1 MIESIYN
8 KSGPVKDRFMKQAT
22 LHQLQIL
29 EAIAK
34 HGSFT
39 RAAEELD
46 LTQPTVSQQ
55 IKKLTQTI
63 GMPLF
68 DQLGKQLYLT
78 AAGKEVL
85 TASATISQQF
95 TQLEIALD
103 ELKGLRQGRINLV
116 ASTTA
121 KYFVPRLLGTF
132 RRKHPEIDLALH
144 ITNQEGVLARLA
156 KNQDDL
162 YFTGRPP
169 SDLDIDL
176 RPILENP
183 LVVVASSQ
191 HPLAQEKNISLRRL
205 AAEPFIF
212 REAGSGT
219 RSVIEQFLAEN
230 RVSVKVLIEL
240 SSNEAIKQAIA
251 GELGISILSQ
261 HSLALENQKGLLT
274 ILNVEGFPIQRHWYV
289 IYPRGKH
296 LSTAAQAFLD
306 FSINEGKE
314 IIDRF
319 SADLIPR

>member
-1 MIESIYN
+1 
-8 KSGPVKDRFMKQAT
+8 MKQAT

-39 RAAEELD
+39 RAAEELE

-55 IKKLTQTI
+55 IKRLTQTI
-63 GMPLF
+63 GLPLF
-68 DQLGKQLYLT
+68 EQLGKQIYLT
-78 AAGKEVL
+78 AAGQQVL
-85 TASATISQQF
+85 GASAIISEKF
-95 TQLEIALD
+95 AELEIAID
-103 ELKGLRQGRINLV
+103 ELKGLKQGRINLV

-132 RRKHPEIDLALH
+132 RRKHPEIELALH

-156 KNQDDL
+156 RNQDDL

-169 SDLDIDL
+169 SDLEIEL

-183 LVVVASSQ
+183 LVVVAPSN
-191 HPLAQEKNISLRRL
+191 HPLAGKINIALKEL
-205 AAEPFIF
+205 ATEPFIF

-219 RSVIEQFLAEN
+219 RLVVEHFLAEN
-230 RVSVKVLIEL
+230 RVAVDVVIEL

-251 GELGISILSQ
+251 GGLGISVLSQ
-261 HSLALENQKGLLT
+261 HSLDLETQNGLLT

-289 IYPRGKH
+289 IYPKGKQ
-296 LSTAAQAFLD
+296 LSVAAQTFLD
-306 FSINEGKE
+306 FSIAEGKQ
-314 IIDRF
+314 IIEQF

>member
-1 MIESIYN
+1 
-8 KSGPVKDRFMKQAT
+8 MKQAT

-29 EAIAK
+29 EEIAK

-68 DQLGKQLYLT
+68 EQLGKQLYLT

-85 TASATISQQF
+85 AASTTISQKF
-95 TQLEIALD
+95 ADLEIALD
-103 ELKGLRQGRINLV
+103 ELKGLKQGRINLV

-132 RRKHPEIDLALH
+132 RRKHPEIALALQ
-144 ITNQEGVLARLA
+144 ITNQEGVLSRLA
-156 KNQDDL
+156 NNQDDL

-169 SDLDIDL
+169 SEMDIEL

-183 LVVVASSQ
+183 LVVVASSE
-191 HPLAQEKNISLRRL
+191 HPLAKKKNITVKEMAS
-205 AAEPFIF
+205 EPFIF
-212 REAGSGT
+212 RETGSGT
-219 RSVIEQFLAEN
+219 RLVIEKFLAEN
-230 RVSVKVLIEL
+230 RVNVEVVMEL

-251 GELGISILSQ
+251 GGLGISILSQ
-261 HSLALENQKGLLT
+261 HSLALENQEGLLT

-289 IYPRGKH
+289 IYPSGKH
-296 LSTAAQAFLD
+296 LSVAAQAFLD

-314 IIDRF
+314 IVDRF
-319 SADLIPR
+319 SADLIPKT

>member
-1 MIESIYN
+1 
-8 KSGPVKDRFMKQAT
+8 MKQAT

-29 EAIAK
+29 EAIAR

-39 RAAEELD
+39 RAAEELE

-55 IKKLTQTI
+55 IKRLTQTI
-63 GMPLF
+63 GLPLF
-68 DQLGKQLYLT
+68 EQLGKQIYLT
-78 AAGKEVL
+78 AAGQEVL
-85 TASATISQQF
+85 GASAIISEKF
-95 TQLEIALD
+95 AELEIAID
-103 ELKGLRQGRINLV
+103 ELKGLKQGRINLV

-132 RRKHPEIDLALH
+132 RRKHPEIELALH

-156 KNQDDL
+156 RNQDDL

-183 LVVVASSQ
+183 LVVVAHSN
-191 HPLAQEKNISLRRL
+191 HPLAGKANIALKEL
-205 AAEPFIF
+205 ATEPFIF

-219 RSVIEQFLAEN
+219 RAVVEHFLAEN
-230 RVSVKVLIEL
+230 RVAVDIVIEL

-251 GELGISILSQ
+251 GGLGLSVLSQ
-261 HSLALENQKGLLT
+261 HSLDLENPNGLLA

-289 IYPRGKH
+289 IYPTGKQ
-296 LSTAAQAFLD
+296 LSVAAQTFLD
-306 FSINEGKE
+306 FSIAEGKQ
-314 IIDRF
+314 IIEQF

>member
-1 MIESIYN
+1 
-8 KSGPVKDRFMKQAT
+8 MKQAT

-39 RAAEELD
+39 RAAEELE

-55 IKKLTQTI
+55 IKRLTQTI
-63 GMPLF
+63 GLPLF
-68 DQLGKQLYLT
+68 EQLGKQIYLT
-78 AAGKEVL
+78 AAGQEVL
-85 TASATISQQF
+85 TASAIISEKF
-95 TQLEIALD
+95 AELEIAID
-103 ELKGLRQGRINLV
+103 ELKGLKQGRINLV

-132 RRKHPEIDLALH
+132 RRKHPEIELALH

-156 KNQDDL
+156 RNQDDL

-169 SDLDIDL
+169 SDLEIEL

-183 LVVVASSQ
+183 LVVVAPSN
-191 HPLAQEKNISLRRL
+191 HPLAGKTNIALKEL
-205 AAEPFIF
+205 ATEPFIF

-219 RSVIEQFLAEN
+219 RLVVEHFLAEN
-230 RVSVKVLIEL
+230 RVVVDVVIEL

-251 GELGISILSQ
+251 GGLGISVLSQ
-261 HSLALENQKGLLT
+261 HSLDLENPNGLLT

-289 IYPRGKH
+289 IYPKGKQ
-296 LSTAAQAFLD
+296 LSVAAQTFLD
-306 FSINEGKE
+306 FSIAEGKQ
-314 IIDRF
+314 IIEQF

>member
-1 MIESIYN
+1 
-8 KSGPVKDRFMKQAT
+8 MKQAT

-39 RAAEELD
+39 RAAEELE
-46 LTQPTVSQQ
+46 LTQPTISQQ
-55 IKKLTQTI
+55 IKRLTSTI

-68 DQLGKQLYLT
+68 EQLGKQVHLT

-85 TASATISQQF
+85 SASATISERF
-95 TQLEIALD
+95 AQLEIVLD
-103 ELKGLRQGRINLV
+103 ELKGLKQGRINLV

-132 RRKHPEIDLALH
+132 HRRHPEIELNLQ
-144 ITNQEGVLARLA
+144 ITNQEGVLARLEN
-156 KNQDDL
+156 NQDDL

-169 SDLDIDL
+169 KDLDIEL

-183 LVVVASSQ
+183 LVVVASSN
-191 HPLAQEKNISLRRL
+191 HPLAGKKNISLKQL
-205 AAEPFIF
+205 AIEPFIF

-219 RSVIEQFLAEN
+219 RLVIEQFLAEN
-230 RVSVKVLIEL
+230 RVAVDVIIEL

-261 HSLALENQKGLLT
+261 HALALEDRDGLLT
-274 ILNVEGFPIQRHWYV
+274 ILHVEGFPIQRHWYV
-289 IYPRGKH
+289 IYPAGKQ
-296 LSTAAQAFLD
+296 LSVAAQAFLD
-306 FSINEGKE
+306 FSIAEGKQ
-314 IIDRF
+314 IIDKF
-319 SADLIPR
+319 SADLISQ

>member
-1 MIESIYN
+1 
-8 KSGPVKDRFMKQAT
+8 MKQAT

-29 EAIAK
+29 EAIAR

-39 RAAEELD
+39 RAAEELE

-55 IKKLTQTI
+55 IKRLTQTI
-63 GMPLF
+63 GLPLF
-68 DQLGKQLYLT
+68 EQLGKQIYLT
-78 AAGKEVL
+78 AAGQEVL
-85 TASATISQQF
+85 AASAIISEKF
-95 TQLEIALD
+95 AELEIAID
-103 ELKGLRQGRINLV
+103 EIKGLKQGRINLV

-132 RRKHPEIDLALH
+132 RRKHPDIELALH

-156 KNQDDL
+156 RNQDDL

-169 SDLDIDL
+169 SDLEIEL

-183 LVVVASSQ
+183 LVVVAPSN
-191 HPLAQEKNISLRRL
+191 HPLAGKTNIALNEL
-205 AAEPFIF
+205 ATEPFIF

-219 RSVIEQFLAEN
+219 RSVVEHFLAEN
-230 RVSVKVLIEL
+230 RVAVDVVIEL

-251 GELGISILSQ
+251 GGLGISVLSQ
-261 HSLALENQKGLLT
+261 HSLDLETQNGLLT

-289 IYPRGKH
+289 IYPTGKQ
-296 LSTAAQAFLD
+296 LSVAAQTFLD
-306 FSINEGKE
+306 FSIAQGKQ
-314 IIDRF
+314 IIERF

>member
-1 MIESIYN
+1 
-8 KSGPVKDRFMKQAT
+8 MKQAT

-29 EAIAK
+29 EAIAR

-39 RAAEELD
+39 RAAEELE

-55 IKKLTQTI
+55 IKRLTQTI
-63 GMPLF
+63 GLPLF
-68 DQLGKQLYLT
+68 EQLGKQIYLT
-78 AAGKEVL
+78 AAGQEVL
-85 TASATISQQF
+85 AASAIISEKF
-95 TQLEIALD
+95 AELEIAID
-103 ELKGLRQGRINLV
+103 EIKGLKQGRINLV

-132 RRKHPEIDLALH
+132 RRKHPDIELALH

-156 KNQDDL
+156 RNQDDL

-169 SDLDIDL
+169 SDLEIEL

-183 LVVVASSQ
+183 LVVVAPSN
-191 HPLAQEKNISLRRL
+191 HPLAGKTNIALKEL
-205 AAEPFIF
+205 ATEPFIF

-219 RSVIEQFLAEN
+219 RSVVEHFLAEN
-230 RVSVKVLIEL
+230 RVAVDVAIEL

-251 GELGISILSQ
+251 GGLGISVLSQ
-261 HSLALENQKGLLT
+261 HSLDLETQNGLLT

-289 IYPRGKH
+289 IYPTGKQ
-296 LSTAAQAFLD
+296 LSVAAQTFLD
-306 FSINEGKE
+306 FSIAQGKQ
-314 IIDRF
+314 IIERF

>member
-1 MIESIYN
+1 
-8 KSGPVKDRFMKQAT
+8 MKQAT

-29 EAIAK
+29 EAIAR

-39 RAAEELD
+39 RAAEELE

-55 IKKLTQTI
+55 IKRLTQII

-68 DQLGKQLYLT
+68 EQLGKQIYLT

-85 TASATISQQF
+85 AASAIISDKF
-95 TQLEIALD
+95 AELEIAID
-103 ELKGLRQGRINLV
+103 ELKGLKQGRINLV

-132 RRKHPEIDLALH
+132 HRKHADIELALH

-156 KNQDDL
+156 RNQDDL

-169 SDLDIDL
+169 SDLDIEL

-183 LVVVASSQ
+183 LVVVAPSN
-191 HPLAQEKNISLRRL
+191 HPLAGKPNIALKQL
-205 AAEPFIF
+205 ATEPFIF

-219 RSVIEQFLAEN
+219 RSVVEHFLAEN
-230 RVSVKVLIEL
+230 RVVVDVVIEL

-251 GELGISILSQ
+251 GGLGISVLSQ
-261 HSLALENQKGLLT
+261 HSLDLETQNGLLT

-289 IYPRGKH
+289 IYPTGKQ
-296 LSTAAQAFLD
+296 LSVAAQTFLD
-306 FSINEGKE
+306 FSIAEGRQ
-314 IIDRF
+314 IIEQF

>member
-1 MIESIYN
+1 
-8 KSGPVKDRFMKQAT
+8 MKQAT

-39 RAAEELD
+39 RAAEELE
-46 LTQPTVSQQ
+46 LTQPTISQQ
-55 IKKLTQTI
+55 IKRLTSTI

-68 DQLGKQLYLT
+68 EQLGKQVHLT

-85 TASATISQQF
+85 SASATISERF
-95 TQLEIALD
+95 AQLETVLD
-103 ELKGLRQGRINLV
+103 ELKGLKQGRINLV

-132 RRKHPEIDLALH
+132 HRKHPEIELNLK

-156 KNQDDL
+156 NNQDDL

-169 SDLDIDL
+169 KDLDIEL

-183 LVVVASSQ
+183 LVVVASSN
-191 HPLAQEKNISLRRL
+191 HPLAGKKNISLKQL
-205 AAEPFIF
+205 ALEPFIF

-219 RSVIEQFLAEN
+219 RLVIEQFLADN
-230 RVSVKVLIEL
+230 RVAVDVIIEL

-261 HSLALENQKGLLT
+261 HALALEDRDGLLT

-289 IYPRGKH
+289 IYPAGKQ
-296 LSTAAQAFLD
+296 LSVAAQAFLD
-306 FSINEGKE
+306 FSIAEGKQ
-314 IIDRF
+314 IIEKF
-319 SADLIPR
+319 SADLISQ

>member
-1 MIESIYN
+1 
-8 KSGPVKDRFMKQAT
+8 MKQAT

-39 RAAEELD
+39 RAAEELE
-46 LTQPTVSQQ
+46 LTQPTISQQ
-55 IKKLTQTI
+55 IKRLTSTI

-68 DQLGKQLYLT
+68 EQLGKQVHLT

-85 TASATISQQF
+85 SASATISERF
-95 TQLEIALD
+95 AQLEIVLD
-103 ELKGLRQGRINLV
+103 ELKGLKQGRINLV

-132 RRKHPEIDLALH
+132 HRQHPEIELNLK

-156 KNQDDL
+156 NNQDDL

-169 SDLDIDL
+169 KDLDIEL

-183 LVVVASSQ
+183 LVVVASSN
-191 HPLAQEKNISLRRL
+191 HPLAGKKNISLKQL
-205 AAEPFIF
+205 ALEPFIF

-219 RSVIEQFLAEN
+219 RLVIEQFLADN
-230 RVSVKVLIEL
+230 RVAVDVIIEL

-261 HSLALENQKGLLT
+261 HALALEDRDGLLT

-289 IYPRGKH
+289 IYPAGKQ
-296 LSTAAQAFLD
+296 LSVAAQAFLD
-306 FSINEGKE
+306 FSIAEGKQ
-314 IIDRF
+314 IIDKF
-319 SADLIPR
+319 SADLISQ

>member
-1 MIESIYN
+1 
-8 KSGPVKDRFMKQAT
+8 MKQAT

-55 IKKLTQTI
+55 IKRLTQTI

-68 DQLGKQLYLT
+68 EQLGKQIYLT
-78 AAGKEVL
+78 AAGQEVL
-85 TASATISQQF
+85 IASAIISEKF
-95 TQLEIALD
+95 AELEIAID
-103 ELKGLRQGRINLV
+103 ELKGLKQGRINLV

-132 RRKHPEIDLALH
+132 RRKHPEIELALH
-144 ITNQEGVLARLA
+144 ITNQEGVLNRLA

-169 SDLDIDL
+169 SDLDIEL

-183 LVVVASSQ
+183 LVVVAPST
-191 HPLAQEKNISLRRL
+191 HHLAGKPNIALKEL
-205 AAEPFIF
+205 ATEPFIF

-219 RSVIEQFLAEN
+219 RLVVEHFLAEN
-230 RVSVKVLIEL
+230 RVMVDVVIEL

-251 GELGISILSQ
+251 GGLGISVLSQ
-261 HSLALENQKGLLT
+261 HSLDLENPNGLLT

-289 IYPRGKH
+289 IYPTGKQ
-296 LSTAAQAFLD
+296 LSVAAQTFLD
-306 FSINEGKE
+306 FSIAEGKQ
-314 IIDRF
+314 IIEQF

>member
-1 MIESIYN
+1 
-8 KSGPVKDRFMKQAT
+8 MKQAT

-29 EAIAK
+29 EAIAR

-39 RAAEELD
+39 RAAEELE

-55 IKKLTQTI
+55 IKRLTQII

-68 DQLGKQLYLT
+68 EQLGKQLYLT
-78 AAGKEVL
+78 AAGKEVV
-85 TASATISQQF
+85 TASATIAGQF
-95 TQLEIALD
+95 AQLEIALD
-103 ELKGLRQGRINLV
+103 ELKGLKQGRVNLV

-132 RRKHPEIDLALH
+132 HRQHADIELALH

-156 KNQDDL
+156 RNQDDL

-169 SDLDIDL
+169 SDLDIEL

-183 LVVVASSQ
+183 LVVIAPSN
-191 HPLAQEKNISLRRL
+191 HPLAGKTNIPLKQI
-205 AAEPFIF
+205 ATEPFIF

-219 RSVIEQFLAEN
+219 RSVVENFLAEN
-230 RVSVKVLIEL
+230 RVSVDVVIEL

-251 GELGISILSQ
+251 GGLGLSVLSQ
-261 HSLALENQKGLLT
+261 HSLDLETQNGLLT

-289 IYPRGKH
+289 IYPNGKQ
-296 LSTAAQAFLD
+296 LSVAAQTFLD
-306 FSINEGKE
+306 FSIAQGKQ
-314 IIDRF
+314 IIEQF

>member
-1 MIESIYN
+1 
-8 KSGPVKDRFMKQAT
+8 MKQAT

-29 EAIAK
+29 QEIAK

-85 TASATISQQF
+85 AASTTISQKF
-95 TQLEIALD
+95 ADLEIALD
-103 ELKGLRQGRINLV
+103 ELKGLKQGRINLV

-132 RRKHPEIDLALH
+132 RRKHPEIALALQ
-144 ITNQEGVLARLA
+144 ITNQEGVLSRLA
-156 KNQDDL
+156 NNQDDL

-169 SDLDIDL
+169 SEMDIEL

-183 LVVVASSQ
+183 LVVVASSE
-191 HPLAQEKNISLRRL
+191 HPLAKEKNITLKRL

-212 REAGSGT
+212 RESGSGT
-219 RSVIEQFLAEN
+219 RLVIEKCLAEN
-230 RVSVKVLIEL
+230 RVSVEVVMEL

-251 GELGISILSQ
+251 GGLGISILSQ
-261 HSLALENQKGLLT
+261 HSLALENQQGLLT

-289 IYPRGKH
+289 IYPSGKH
-296 LSTAAQAFLD
+296 LSVAAQAFLD

-314 IIDRF
+314 IVDRF

>member
-1 MIESIYN
+1 
-8 KSGPVKDRFMKQAT
+8 MKQAT

-29 EAIAK
+29 QEIAK

-85 TASATISQQF
+85 AASTTISQKF
-95 TQLEIALD
+95 ADLEIALD
-103 ELKGLRQGRINLV
+103 ELKGLKQGRINLV

-132 RRKHPEIDLALH
+132 RRKHPEIALALQ
-144 ITNQEGVLARLA
+144 ITNQEGVLSRLA
-156 KNQDDL
+156 NNQDDL

-169 SDLDIDL
+169 SEMDIEL

-183 LVVVASSQ
+183 LVVVASSE
-191 HPLAQEKNISLRRL
+191 HPLAKEKNITLKRL

-212 REAGSGT
+212 REPGSGT
-219 RSVIEQFLAEN
+219 RLVIEQCLAEN
-230 RVSVKVLIEL
+230 RVSVEVVMEL

-251 GELGISILSQ
+251 GGLGISILSQ
-261 HSLALENQKGLLT
+261 HSLALENQQGLLT

-289 IYPRGKH
+289 IYPSGKH
-296 LSTAAQAFLD
+296 LSVAAQAFLD

-314 IIDRF
+314 IVDRF

>member
-1 MIESIYN
+1 
-8 KSGPVKDRFMKQAT
+8 MKQAT

-29 EAIAK
+29 EAIAR

-39 RAAEELD
+39 RAAEELE

-55 IKKLTQTI
+55 IKRLTQTI

-68 DQLGKQLYLT
+68 EQLGKQIYLT
-78 AAGKEVL
+78 AAGQEVL
-85 TASATISQQF
+85 GASAIISEKF
-95 TQLEIALD
+95 AELEIAID
-103 ELKGLRQGRINLV
+103 ELKGLKQGRINLV

-132 RRKHPEIDLALH
+132 RRKHPEIELALH

-156 KNQDDL
+156 RNQDDL

-169 SDLDIDL
+169 SDLDIEL
-176 RPILENP
+176 RPILANP
-183 LVVVASSQ
+183 LVVVAPSN
-191 HPLAQEKNISLRRL
+191 HPLAGKTNIALKEL
-205 AAEPFIF
+205 ATEPFIF

-219 RSVIEQFLAEN
+219 RAVVEQFLAEN
-230 RVSVKVLIEL
+230 RVTVDVVIEL

-251 GELGISILSQ
+251 GGLGLSVLSQ
-261 HSLALENQKGLLT
+261 HSLDLETQNGLLT

-289 IYPRGKH
+289 LYPTGKQ
-296 LSTAAQAFLD
+296 LSVAAQTFLD
-306 FSINEGKE
+306 FSIAEGKQ
-314 IIDRF
+314 IIEQF

>member
-1 MIESIYN
+1 VH
-8 KSGPVKDRFMKQAT
+8 PMKQAT

-29 EAIAK
+29 EAIAR

-39 RAAEELD
+39 RAAEELE

-55 IKKLTQTI
+55 IKRLTQTI

-68 DQLGKQLYLT
+68 EQLGKQLYLT
-78 AAGKEVL
+78 AAGREVL
-85 TASATISQQF
+85 TASATISEQF
-95 TQLEIALD
+95 AQLEIALD
-103 ELKGLRQGRINLV
+103 ELKGLKQGRINLV

-132 RRKHPEIDLALH
+132 HRKHSDIELALH

-156 KNQDDL
+156 RNQDDL

-169 SDLDIDL
+169 SDLDIEL

-183 LVVVASSQ
+183 LVVVAPSN
-191 HPLAQEKNISLRRL
+191 HPLAGKTNIPIKQL
-205 AAEPFIF
+205 ATEPFIF

-219 RSVIEQFLAEN
+219 RAVVEKFLAEN
-230 RVSVKVLIEL
+230 RVSVEVLIEL

-251 GELGISILSQ
+251 GGLGISVLSQ
-261 HSLALENQKGLLT
+261 HSLDLETQNGLLT

-289 IYPRGKH
+289 IYPSGKQ
-296 LSTAAQAFLD
+296 LSVAAQTFLD
-306 FSINEGKE
+306 FSIAQGKQ
-314 IIDRF
+314 IIEQF

>member
-1 MIESIYN
+1 
-8 KSGPVKDRFMKQAT
+8 MKQAT

-39 RAAEELD
+39 RAAEELE

-55 IKKLTQTI
+55 IKRLTQII
-63 GMPLF
+63 GIPLF
-68 DQLGKQLYLT
+68 EQLGKQIYLT
-78 AAGKEVL
+78 AAGTQVL
-85 TASATISQQF
+85 AASATISEKF
-95 TQLEIALD
+95 AELEIAID
-103 ELKGLRQGRINLV
+103 ELKGLKQGRINLV

-132 RRKHPEIDLALH
+132 RRKHAEIELALH

-169 SDLDIDL
+169 SDLDIEL
-176 RPILENP
+176 RPILANP
-183 LVVVASSQ
+183 LVVVAPSN
-191 HPLAQEKNISLRRL
+191 HPLAGKTNIALKEL
-205 AAEPFIF
+205 ATEPFIF

-219 RSVIEQFLAEN
+219 RAVVEHFLAEN
-230 RVSVKVLIEL
+230 RVAVDVVIEL

-251 GELGISILSQ
+251 GGLGLSVLSQ
-261 HSLALENQKGLLT
+261 HSLDLETQNGLLT

-289 IYPRGKH
+289 IYPTGKQ
-296 LSTAAQAFLD
+296 LSVAAQTFLD
-306 FSINEGKE
+306 FSIAEGKQ
-314 IIDRF
+314 IIEQF

>member
-1 MIESIYN
+1 
-8 KSGPVKDRFMKQAT
+8 MKQAT

-39 RAAEELD
+39 RAAEELE
-46 LTQPTVSQQ
+46 LTQPTISQQ
-55 IKKLTQTI
+55 IKRLTSTI

-68 DQLGKQLYLT
+68 EQLGKQVHLT

-85 TASATISQQF
+85 SASATISERF
-95 TQLEIALD
+95 AQLETVLD
-103 ELKGLRQGRINLV
+103 ELKGLKQGRINLV

-132 RRKHPEIDLALH
+132 HRKHPEIELNLK

-156 KNQDDL
+156 NNQDDL

-169 SDLDIDL
+169 KDLDIEL

-183 LVVVASSQ
+183 LVVVASSN
-191 HPLAQEKNISLRRL
+191 HPLAGKKNISLKQL
-205 AAEPFIF
+205 ALERFIF

-219 RSVIEQFLAEN
+219 RLVIEQFLAEN
-230 RVSVKVLIEL
+230 RVAVDVIIEL

-261 HSLALENQKGLLT
+261 HALALEDRDGLLT
-274 ILNVEGFPIQRHWYV
+274 ILHVEGFPIQRHWYV
-289 IYPRGKH
+289 IYPAGKQ
-296 LSTAAQAFLD
+296 LSVAAQAFLD
-306 FSINEGKE
+306 FSIAEGKQ
-314 IIDRF
+314 IIEKF
-319 SADLIPR
+319 SADLISQ

>member
-1 MIESIYN
+1 
-8 KSGPVKDRFMKQAT
+8 MKQAT

-39 RAAEELD
+39 RAAEELE

-55 IKKLTQTI
+55 IKRLTQTI
-63 GMPLF
+63 GLPLF
-68 DQLGKQLYLT
+68 EQLGKQIYLT
-78 AAGKEVL
+78 AAGQEVL
-85 TASATISQQF
+85 TASAIISEKF
-95 TQLEIALD
+95 AELEIAID
-103 ELKGLRQGRINLV
+103 ELKGLKQGRINLV

-132 RRKHPEIDLALH
+132 RRKHPEIELALH

-156 KNQDDL
+156 RNQDDL

-169 SDLDIDL
+169 SDLDIEL
-176 RPILENP
+176 RPILDNP
-183 LVVVASSQ
+183 LVVIAPSN
-191 HPLAQEKNISLRRL
+191 HPLAGKTNIALKEL
-205 AAEPFIF
+205 ATEPFIF

-219 RSVIEQFLAEN
+219 RAVVEHFLAEN
-230 RVSVKVLIEL
+230 RVTVDVVIEL

-251 GELGISILSQ
+251 GGLGISVLSQ
-261 HSLALENQKGLLT
+261 HSLDLENPNGLLT

-289 IYPRGKH
+289 IYPTGKQ
-296 LSTAAQAFLD
+296 LSVAAQTFLD
-306 FSINEGKE
+306 FSIAEGKQ
-314 IIDRF
+314 IIEQF

>member
-1 MIESIYN
+1 
-8 KSGPVKDRFMKQAT
+8 MKQAT

-29 EAIAK
+29 GAIARY
-34 HGSFT
+34 GSFT
-39 RAAEELD
+39 RAAAALE

-55 IKKLTQTI
+55 IKRLTQTI

-68 DQLGKQLYLT
+68 EQLGKQIYLT
-78 AAGKEVL
+78 AAGQEVL
-85 TASATISQQF
+85 GASAMISEKF
-95 TQLEIALD
+95 AELEIAID
-103 ELKGLRQGRINLV
+103 ELRGLKQRRIDLV

-132 RRKHPEIDLALH
+132 RRKHPDIELALH

-156 KNQDDL
+156 RNQDDL

-169 SDLDIDL
+169 SDLEIEL

-183 LVVVASSQ
+183 LVVVAPSN
-191 HPLAQEKNISLRRL
+191 HPLAGKTNIAIKEL
-205 AAEPFIF
+205 ATEPFIF

-219 RSVIEQFLAEN
+219 RSVVEHFLAEN
-230 RVSVKVLIEL
+230 RVAVDVAIEL

-251 GELGISILSQ
+251 GGLGISVLSQ
-261 HSLALENQKGLLT
+261 HSLDLETQNGLLT

-289 IYPRGKH
+289 IYPTGKQ
-296 LSTAAQAFLD
+296 LSVAAQTFLD
-306 FSINEGKE
+306 FSIAQGKQ
-314 IIDRF
+314 IIERF

>member
-1 MIESIYN
+1 
-8 KSGPVKDRFMKQAT
+8 MKQAT

-39 RAAEELD
+39 RAAEELE
-46 LTQPTVSQQ
+46 LTQPTISQQ
-55 IKKLTQTI
+55 IKRLTSTI

-68 DQLGKQLYLT
+68 EQLGKQVHLT

-85 TASATISQQF
+85 SASATISERF
-95 TQLEIALD
+95 AQLETVLD
-103 ELKGLRQGRINLV
+103 ELKGLKQGRINLV

-132 RRKHPEIDLALH
+132 HRKHPEIELNLK

-156 KNQDDL
+156 NNQDDL

-169 SDLDIDL
+169 KDLDIEL

-183 LVVVASSQ
+183 LVVVASSN
-191 HPLAQEKNISLRRL
+191 HPLAGKKNISLKQL
-205 AAEPFIF
+205 ALEPFIF

-219 RSVIEQFLAEN
+219 RLVIEQFLADN
-230 RVSVKVLIEL
+230 RVAVDVIIEL

-261 HSLALENQKGLLT
+261 HALALEDRDGLLT

-289 IYPRGKH
+289 IYPAGKQ
-296 LSTAAQAFLD
+296 LSVAAQAFLD
-306 FSINEGKE
+306 FSIAEGKQ
-314 IIDRF
+314 IIDKF
-319 SADLIPR
+319 SADLISQ

>member
-1 MIESIYN
+1 
-8 KSGPVKDRFMKQAT
+8 MKQAT

-39 RAAEELD
+39 RAAEELE
-46 LTQPTVSQQ
+46 LTQPTISQQ
-55 IKKLTQTI
+55 IKRLTSTI

-68 DQLGKQLYLT
+68 EQLGKQLYLT

-85 TASATISQQF
+85 SASAIISEKF
-95 TQLEIALD
+95 ADLEIALD
-103 ELKGLRQGRINLV
+103 ELKGLKQGRINLV

-121 KYFVPRLLGTF
+121 KYCIPRLLGTF
-132 RRKHPEIDLALH
+132 HHKHPDIELALH

-169 SDLDIDL
+169 KDLDIEL

-183 LVVVASSQ
+183 LVVVAPSS
-191 HPLAQEKNISLRRL
+191 HPLTREKHISLKQL
-205 AAEPFIF
+205 EQEPFIF

-219 RSVIEQFLAEN
+219 RSIIEQFFAEN
-230 RVSVKVLIEL
+230 RVSVKTIVEL

-251 GELGISILSQ
+251 GGLGISILSQ
-261 HSLALENQKGLLT
+261 HALALENQNGLLK
-274 ILNVEGFPIQRHWYV
+274 ILNVEGFPIQRHWYA
-289 IYPRGKH
+289 IYPMGKQ
-296 LSTAAQAFLD
+296 LSVAAQAFLD
-306 FSINEGKE
+306 FTIEEGKD
-314 IIDRF
+314 IIDKF
-319 SADLIPR
+319 STDLIPHRS